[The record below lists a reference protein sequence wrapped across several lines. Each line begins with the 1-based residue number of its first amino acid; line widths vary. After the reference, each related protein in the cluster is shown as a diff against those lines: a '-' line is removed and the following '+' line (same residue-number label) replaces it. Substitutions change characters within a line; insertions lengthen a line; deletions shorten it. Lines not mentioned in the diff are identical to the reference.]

1 MIRRLKKLGTK
12 PEILLDLYNK
22 HTRSILEYAAPACG
36 PMLSDENIYEIE
48 RVKKCAYS
56 VIFGPNSYQKS
67 LQRTKNLTLKQR
79 RVIFANKFAVKCAD
93 SPTLSRWFVKKYPNY
108 IYQAP

>member
-1 MIRRLKKLGTK
+1 MQ
-12 PEILLDLYNK
+12 PQ
-22 HTRSILEYAAPACG
+22 P
-36 PMLSDENIYEIE
+36 PMLSDENSYEIK

-79 RVIFANKFAVKCAD
+79 RVILANKFAVKCAD
-93 SPTLSRWFVKKYPNY
+93 IPTFLRWFVKKYPNY
-108 IYQAP
+108 KYQAP